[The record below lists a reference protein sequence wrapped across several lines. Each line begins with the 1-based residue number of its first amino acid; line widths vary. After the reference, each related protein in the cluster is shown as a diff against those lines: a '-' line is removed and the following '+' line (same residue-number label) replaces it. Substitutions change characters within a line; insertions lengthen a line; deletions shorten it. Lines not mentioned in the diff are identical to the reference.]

1 MYSKQITKINK
12 DLEKTGKAI
21 IALGCSFVQGQG
33 AVDDELYTNYKW
45 SYNGL
50 GAPLEI
56 QVDDAE
62 RNFILNN
69 YKNVEI
75 TYDKLDFTFMEY
87 ENSFVNVLCQKYFQ
101 GEYTPINFGL
111 RGCGNRATIKEL
123 HFHPDIRWDLMKE
136 IIVIYAPSGFE
147 RFDFINDTYDDHF
160 RWTCMWPHYE
170 DIDQPE
176 RKKLWEGYATQIW
189 SDRFQVFEQ
198 IGHVQE
204 LVTWCN
210 SKNAKLIITPGFE
223 RRYTREYFTE
233 SLKSIVRRDK
243 NHVKYKSKFTDKFID
258 RTKFEKYVELF
269 PWDSIFEPNGFKT
282 FADLTMS
289 NEELDDNTDHFFQFL
304 GTGSPNMWITPCAH
318 PSAKAHDLF
327 AEVLYKYLT

>member
-45 SYNGL
+45 SYNCL

-123 HFHPDIRWDLMKE
+123 HFHPDIRWDLK
-136 IIVIYAPSGFE
+136 
-147 RFDFINDTYDDHF
+147 
-160 RWTCMWPHYE
+160 
-170 DIDQPE
+170 
-176 RKKLWEGYATQIW
+176 
-189 SDRFQVFEQ
+189 
-198 IGHVQE
+198 IGRAHV
-204 LVTWCN
+204 
-210 SKNAKLIITPGFE
+210 
-223 RRYTREYFTE
+223 
-233 SLKSIVRRDK
+233 
-243 NHVKYKSKFTDKFID
+243 
-258 RTKFEKYVELF
+258 
-269 PWDSIFEPNGFKT
+269 
-282 FADLTMS
+282 
-289 NEELDDNTDHFFQFL
+289 
-304 GTGSPNMWITPCAH
+304 
-318 PSAKAHDLF
+318 
-327 AEVLYKYLT
+327 